1 MYVSC
6 ITIDFNFEKNSIH
19 IVHNGTS
26 RVTLSFT
33 QIRYN
38 DDEYICGSEII
49 LKAIQIHAHRCNM
62 LESPSDK
69 SQEKKKNL
77 LCIYTN
83 LFTYNPF
90 QLQI

>member
-1 MYVSC
+1 MYIVH

-38 DDEYICGSEII
+38 DDEYICGNEII
-49 LKAIQIHAHRCNM
+49 LKAI
-62 LESPSDK
+62 
-69 SQEKKKNL
+69 
-77 LCIYTN
+77 
-83 LFTYNPF
+83 
-90 QLQI
+90 